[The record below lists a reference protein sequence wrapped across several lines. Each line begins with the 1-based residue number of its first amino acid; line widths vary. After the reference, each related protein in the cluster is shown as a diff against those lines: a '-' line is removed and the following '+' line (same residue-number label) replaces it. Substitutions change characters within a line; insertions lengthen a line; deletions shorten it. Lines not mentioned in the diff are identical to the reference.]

1 MSINTLAEN
10 CVFTAKNGLHFFEF
24 NISMKFSFLWDPEGP
39 FKTGMSNLF
48 LQRASYK
55 FKNVAWAAYEK
66 LMIIQTLNDELK
78 LSLY

>member
-1 MSINTLAEN
+1 MD
-10 CVFTAKNGLHFFEF
+10 FQFF
-24 NISMKFSFLWDPEGP
+24 SGQYR
-39 FKTGMSNLF
+39 TGVSNLF

-55 FKNVAWAAYEK
+55 FENVARAAYKK